1 MTQLRA
7 EADAAIERAEQA
19 EAKNKTYEQQIL
31 TLEQDN
37 KSLQHRLGLLDSQ
50 LENSET
56 QLQDSK
62 KNALEGEQSKQD
74 RDGLL
79 RKVQLLEEELDAAEK
94 NLKETVE
101 KYAFPSLSPPHNLIP
116 CDQTKAGRRKGG
128 TL

>member
-1 MTQLRA
+1 LTQLRA

-19 EAKNKTYEQQIL
+19 EAKNKTHEQQIL
-31 TLEQDN
+31 QLEQEN
-37 KSLQHRLGLLDSQ
+37 KSLQHRLNLLEGQ

-62 KNALEGEQSKQD
+62 KNAMEGEQSKQD
-74 RDGLL
+74 RDGLQ

-101 KYAFPSLSPPHNLIP
+101 KYAFPLLSPAHYLIA

-128 TL
+128 AL